1 VQQGAFDRIPDY
13 LAQRGI
19 EWISGALFDL
29 GISSP
34 QVDLA
39 ERGFSYRSAGPLDM
53 RMDTTQRLSAE
64 DIVNGYDVERLAD
77 TIRRNSDERF
87 ARRIAQAIVAARP
100 IRDTEHLARVVAEAI
115 PAPARRTGGNP
126 AKRTFQAIRI
136 EVNNELSMLPGALED
151 AINATAVGGRVAV
164 LSYHSGEDR
173 IVKSVFAAAESRRQ
187 SDQASPYLHPSSE
200 RTFARRVRAAK
211 RPSNDEVSRNPRAA
225 SALVMPVQAPTR
237 QATRPSVA
245 SPTASH
251 ERHLSIVP
259 GIASRSVSR
268 FAFAL
273 VGMFVLISVI
283 IGFQAFIAQQQLT
296 LDHVSSEL
304 RLAKRYHD
312 ELRQV
317 RAELLAPDYLR
328 EQAMLQG
335 MTQGLGSRFV
345 EVPEDVVAQVVISTG
360 KMDPAIADPSPQL
373 SPLAPLA
380 PTLGGNG

>member
-1 VQQGAFDRIPDY
+1 MSTLRESFGHDPVMIDEIVEAFAPVPHGVVVDATLGGGGHTTKLLERYEWMSILGIDRDPLAIEHATALSSRFGNRLMVQQGAFDRIPDY

-77 TIRRNSDERF
+77 AIRRNSDERF

-187 SDQASPYLHPSSE
+187 GDHASPYLHPSSE

-225 SALVMPVQAPTR
+225 SARLRVL
-237 QATRPSVA
+237 
-245 SPTASH
+245 
-251 ERHLSIVP
+251 EK
-259 GIASRSVSR
+259 
-268 FAFAL
+268 
-273 VGMFVLISVI
+273 VGV
-283 IGFQAFIAQQQLT
+283 
-296 LDHVSSEL
+296 
-304 RLAKRYHD
+304 
-312 ELRQV
+312 
-317 RAELLAPDYLR
+317 
-328 EQAMLQG
+328 
-335 MTQGLGSRFV
+335 
-345 EVPEDVVAQVVISTG
+345 
-360 KMDPAIADPSPQL
+360 
-373 SPLAPLA
+373 
-380 PTLGGNG
+380 

>member
-1 VQQGAFDRIPDY
+1 
-13 LAQRGI
+13 
-19 EWISGALFDL
+19 
-29 GISSP
+29 
-34 QVDLA
+34 
-39 ERGFSYRSAGPLDM
+39 M
-53 RMDTTQRLSAE
+53 
-64 DIVNGYDVERLAD
+64 
-77 TIRRNSDERF
+77 
-87 ARRIAQAIVAARP
+87 
-100 IRDTEHLARVVAEAI
+100 
-115 PAPARRTGGNP
+115 
-126 AKRTFQAIRI
+126 
-136 EVNNELSMLPGALED
+136 
-151 AINATAVGGRVAV
+151 
-164 LSYHSGEDR
+164 
-173 IVKSVFAAAESRRQ
+173 
-187 SDQASPYLHPSSE
+187 
-200 RTFARRVRAAK
+200 
-211 RPSNDEVSRNPRAA
+211 
-225 SALVMPVQAPTR
+225 ALVMPVQTPTR